1 MRTAE
6 EIKAEIEDLKY
17 RRFIEEMADFMD
29 WGAYRELTRKINEL
43 ESELKALESEVKN
56 NDNRAD

>member
-1 MRTAE
+1 MRTSE

-17 RRFIEEMADFMD
+17 RRFLEEMADYMD

-43 ESELKALESEVKN
+43 ELELKALENEVSN
-56 NDNRAD
+56 NEN

>member
-1 MRTAE
+1 MRTAK

-17 RRFIEEMADFMD
+17 RRFLEEMADFMD

-43 ESELKALESEVKN
+43 EAELKALESEV
-56 NDNRAD
+56 

>member
-17 RRFIEEMADFMD
+17 RRFIEEMADFMN
-29 WGAYRELTRKINEL
+29 WGAYNELTRKINEL
-43 ESELKALESEVKN
+43 EAELKALESEVSN
-56 NDNRAD
+56 CDN

>member
-17 RRFIEEMADFMD
+17 RRFLEEMADYMD

-43 ESELKALESEVKN
+43 ELELKALESEV
-56 NDNRAD
+56 